1 MKRLTKIRIG
11 GFTLIELLVVIAIIG
26 ILAAMLLPAL
36 NSAREKGRRA
46 VSLSNEKQIILAMAM
61 YADSYG
67 KNLPMDAPGGAP
79 GIAAAGSTMPWG
91 GLTPNATTPTLDGC
105 YNLLSNMVTSA
116 RVFACP
122 SDSAAKPSVGYPLSF
137 TAGSNSI
144 SYSYCTRLQWQDNP
158 DSIVLL
164 DRMGTKLN
172 TGYTKGGKWLV
183 ASPHKDAGGNV
194 TFNDGHAA
202 WQNSLP
208 VKVGTNNVPTDCG
221 AVLYPEM

>member
-61 YADSYG
+61 YADSGGGSALPYG
-67 KNLPMDAPGGAP
+67 WMTPPCGA
-79 GIAAAGSTMPWG
+79 
-91 GLTPNATTPTLDGC
+91 TPTLDGC
-105 YNLLSNMVTSA
+105 YNLLSNTVTSA

-122 SDSAAKPSVGYPLSF
+122 SDSSAKPSVGYPLSF
-137 TAGSNSI
+137 TAASNSI
-144 SYSYCTRLQWQDNP
+144 SYSYCTGLRWQDNP

-183 ASPHKDAGGNV
+183 GSPHKDAGGNV

-208 VKVGTNNVPTDCG
+208 VKVGTNALPTEHSSGFVSRDS
-221 AVLYPEM
+221 AIKSD

>member
-61 YADSYG
+61 YADSG
-67 KNLPMDAPGGAP
+67 GGSALPFGGDTVAF
-79 GIAAAGSTMPWG
+79 
-91 GLTPNATTPTLDGC
+91 TTPTLNGC

-122 SDSAAKPSVGYPLSF
+122 SDSSAKPSVGYPLAFSSS
-137 TAGSNSI
+137 SNSI
-144 SYSYCTRLQWQDNP
+144 SYSYCSNLRWQDNP
-158 DSIVLL
+158 DSIVIL
-164 DRMGTKLN
+164 DRMGTKNNLC
-172 TGYTKGGKWLV
+172 YTKGGKWT
-183 ASPHKDAGGNV
+183 AS
-194 TFNDGHAA
+194 
-202 WQNSLP
+202 
-208 VKVGTNNVPTDCG
+208 
-221 AVLYPEM
+221 

>member
-61 YADSYG
+61 YADSGGGSALPYG
-67 KNLPMDAPGGAP
+67 PPKAIGVV
-79 GIAAAGSTMPWG
+79 
-91 GLTPNATTPTLDGC
+91 TLDGC
-105 YNLLSNMVTSA
+105 FNLLSNTVTSA

-122 SDSAAKPSVGYPLSF
+122 SDSAAKASVGYPLSF
-137 TAGSNSI
+137 LAASNSI
-144 SYSYCTRLQWQDNP
+144 SYSYCTGLLWQDNP

-164 DRMGTKLN
+164 DRMGTKSN

-183 ASPHKDAGGNV
+183 GSPHKDAGGNV

-208 VKVGTNNVPTDCG
+208 VTVGTNGQATGVA
-221 AVLYPEM
+221 AVLYPEIAP

>member
-61 YADSYG
+61 YADSG
-67 KNLPMDAPGGAP
+67 GGGAALP
-79 GIAAAGSTMPWG
+79 FG
-91 GLTPNATTPTLDGC
+91 GDTVGFTTPTLNGC
-105 YNLLSNMVTSA
+105 YNLLSNTVTSA

-122 SDSAAKPSVGYPLSF
+122 SDSSAKPSVGYPLSF
-137 TAGSNSI
+137 LAASNSI
-144 SYSYCTRLQWQDNP
+144 SYSYCTRLLWQDNP

-164 DRMGTKLN
+164 DRLGTKLN
-172 TGYTKGGKWLV
+172 TGYTKGGKWL
-183 ASPHKDAGGNV
+183 A
-194 TFNDGHAA
+194 
-202 WQNSLP
+202 
-208 VKVGTNNVPTDCG
+208 
-221 AVLYPEM
+221 

>member
-61 YADSYG
+61 YADSGGGSALPYG
-67 KNLPMDAPGGAP
+67 KNLAGAL
-79 GIAAAGSTMPWG
+79 S
-91 GLTPNATTPTLDGC
+91 LDGC
-105 YNLLSNMVTSA
+105 YNLLSNTVTSA

-122 SDSAAKPSVGYPLSF
+122 SDSSAKPAVGYPLAF
-137 TAGSNSI
+137 LAISNSI
-144 SYSYCTRLQWQDNP
+144 SYSYCSGLLWQDNP

-164 DRMGTKLN
+164 DRMGTKVN

-183 ASPHKDAGGNV
+183 GSPHKDAGGNV

-202 WQNSLP
+202 WQNSLG
-208 VKVGTNNVPTDCG
+208 VKVGTNSSPTDTA
-221 AVLYPEM
+221 AVLYPEIAP